1 MQYRLV
7 ERRARGST
15 AGLALNLPGNA
26 VAALHTLGAADE
38 VIAAG
43 VPVARREYRTA
54 GGRLLFAVD
63 EARFWSG
70 STPSVCAR
78 HHVVVDA
85 LAAGVSVEH
94 GMAVTSLAHRAD
106 AGVAVTFA
114 DGQQDRFDF
123 VVAADGVRSTVRS
136 AVAPAA
142 PRPSLMT
149 AASWRFVT
157 SEVGIDCWT
166 AWTGRGRTFLLIPVA
181 TGQVY
186 AYASSSRGGDP
197 GTDPTWL
204 GEAFADFP
212 TPVTRAID
220 QALAAADPPYHSP
233 VEEVRIPTWH
243 HDRAALIGDA
253 AHATGPVW
261 AQGAAMAMED
271 AIVLADLLAGT
282 EDWSSVGSAWEQA
295 RRPRVEH
302 VQAATDRPSRLAGLP
317 PWLTHAL
324 APLMGPRAYRAT
336 YRPLRTFPSVSAR
349 HGGPG
354 AGGRS
359 RTRRSPRRAPPDG

>member
-15 AGLALNLPGNA
+15 GGLALNLPGNA

-181 TGQVY
+181 T
-186 AYASSSRGGDP
+186 P
-197 GTDPTWL
+197 GPTR
-204 GEAFADFP
+204 P
-212 TPVTRAID
+212 
-220 QALAAADPPYHSP
+220 
-233 VEEVRIPTWH
+233 
-243 HDRAALIGDA
+243 
-253 AHATGPVW
+253 
-261 AQGAAMAMED
+261 
-271 AIVLADLLAGT
+271 
-282 EDWSSVGSAWEQA
+282 GSA
-295 RRPRVEH
+295 RRLPPSRRRSRERS
-302 VQAATDRPSRLAGLP
+302 TRPSRQRIRRT
-317 PWLTHAL
+317 TH
-324 APLMGPRAYRAT
+324 
-336 YRPLRTFPSVSAR
+336 
-349 HGGPG
+349 
-354 AGGRS
+354 RS
-359 RTRRSPRRAPPDG
+359 RRCGSPPGTTTAPP